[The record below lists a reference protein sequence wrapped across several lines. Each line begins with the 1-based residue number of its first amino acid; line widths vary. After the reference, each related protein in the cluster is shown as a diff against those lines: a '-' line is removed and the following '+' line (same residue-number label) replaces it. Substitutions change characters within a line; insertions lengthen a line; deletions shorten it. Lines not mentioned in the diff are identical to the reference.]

1 MTDQGLWP
9 SRSKHPPNANR
20 QMPNLPQKVVA
31 FIWPGRDNKQSIT
44 APTAST
50 HNALINSTR
59 TAPKS
64 G

>member
-9 SRSKHPPNANR
+9 NRSKHPPNANR

-44 APTAST
+44 AGMQQQIEA
-50 HNALINSTR
+50 I
-59 TAPKS
+59 
-64 G
+64 